1 MKNTILLIL
10 VAFSFFS
17 IGCSN
22 VSPDAVDLEV
32 DFSWQD
38 MTACGWGNPEIIIGG
53 LPENTKALAVSMYD
67 HVYFYDHGK
76 VTIPYDGSGI
86 IKMGVLK
93 EIQGPCP
100 PDVPGRYK
108 ITVKALDANNVVIG
122 IGSKKRY
129 FPEEK

>member
-1 MKNTILLIL
+1 MKKTCCVFI
-10 VAFSFFS
+10 VAFSLFS

-22 VSPDAVDLEV
+22 TSPDAVDLEV
-32 DFSWQD
+32 DFTWKG
-38 MTACGWGNPEIIIGG
+38 MTPCGWGNPEIRIDG
-53 LPENTKALAVSMYD
+53 LPENTKALTVSMYD

-76 VTIPYDGSGI
+76 VTITYDGSSI

-108 ITVKALDANNVVIG
+108 ITVKASDGNDVVIG
-122 IGSKKRY
+122 IGSKERY